1 LNNFSSKRRA
11 ASRKRTTMSN
21 NRKYQ
26 FKTFDFSKPVDTCVD
41 LIDML
46 DKTVGATLKQL
57 PESVGWIFD
66 PVLQAIDELLAV
78 KENPDKVVYRHFTY
92 APEMVYAM
100 DCISFVPEG
109 LTFMMPTE
117 YLCALVDESRGMDTP
132 EHFCGYF
139 GGVLSPVLAGRM
151 PKPKA
156 ILHCNQPCDNSVAW
170 GTVLAESFP
179 DVEMFILDN
188 PYGDDEEAVRFI
200 AGQLREGFKYLE
212 RMTGKR
218 LDLDRFREV
227 MSNSAKAYRLLY
239 EINEYKKAIPCP
251 IPTSAILRS
260 TSAAFYALTGT
271 ERLLSW
277 LEKHLAD
284 AKQRYA
290 EGRGGLREEKMRVVW
305 LLLPVFDPLLFDWME
320 ETFGAIA
327 VSTLSAQPFYQPPDI
342 DYSKASFEELLRC
355 LALRNN
361 NHAMGRQGRGHMSTF
376 VNDMVKWCRE
386 FKADAAI
393 FSGHWQCQANWA
405 SAQITREKLMEE
417 LGIPMLIMAIDQL
430 DPRVV
435 SAEAMVSRLEPFL
448 QMVAEKKEI

>member
-1 LNNFSSKRRA
+1 
-11 ASRKRTTMSN
+11 MSN

-26 FKTFDFSKPVDTCVD
+26 FKTFDFTKQVDTHVD
-41 LIDML
+41 LIDMIE
-46 DKTVGATLKQL
+46 KTVGGILRQL
-57 PESVGWIFD
+57 PRNAGLDFRSCFAGNLD
-66 PVLQAIDELLAV
+66 QLLLV
-78 KENPDKVVYRHFTY
+78 KENPDKVVYHHFTY

-100 DCISFVPEG
+100 DCVSFVPEA
-109 LTFMMPTE
+109 LTFIMPTE
-117 YLCALVDESRGMDTP
+117 YLCALVDEGRGMDMP
-132 EHFCGYF
+132 EHFCGF
-139 GGVLSPVLAGRM
+139 LGGVLAPVLAGRM

-188 PYGDDEEAVRFI
+188 PYGDDEEAVRFT

-251 IPTSAILRS
+251 IPTSAILRP
-260 TSAAFYALTGT
+260 TSAAFYVLTGT

-290 EGRGGLREEKMRVVW
+290 EGRGGFREEKMRVVW
-305 LLLPVFDPLLFDWME
+305 NFSWPVFDYGVFDWME

-327 VSTLSAQPFYQPPDI
+327 VAYIRRSRSINRRILITVRPP
-342 DYSKASFEELLRC
+342 SRNCSVVWRC
-355 LALRNN
+355 ATTIMPW
-361 NHAMGRQGRGHMSTF
+361 AGRAVDT
-376 VNDMVKWCRE
+376 
-386 FKADAAI
+386 
-393 FSGHWQCQANWA
+393 
-405 SAQITREKLMEE
+405 
-417 LGIPMLIMAIDQL
+417 
-430 DPRVV
+430 
-435 SAEAMVSRLEPFL
+435 
-448 QMVAEKKEI
+448 